1 MGEGQDQAGLSKHRT
16 SRSAKIIIALQTL
29 IIVFLGY
36 WAVEEYQNNIYF
48 QSYVN
53 TTLQTNMLPIGAA
66 VVGIPALA
74 GLGLFFR
81 RRRATES
88 LLVGS
93 DIQSP
98 KGSFGST
105 RSSAT
110 GSSESASPLYAELSS
125 RFGQSIAN
133 PSSTSDQSN
142 QNRQPVL
149 QRTDQSSG
157 SRIKTG
163 PGGLPVLERVEPRQ
177 QTLEPKEGIQGQ
189 RYQAPKEISGS
200 PLVREAGY
208 RPTAPSFPRQP
219 DNPGLRQ
226 PPSSAPI
233 NRPSTIVTG
242 VMGPGP
248 RPYAP
253 PPAQT
258 QSPIRQTPMTQPVQ
272 DRWEPGTRP
281 PAPLASMPPRPSSF
295 NPTSSPSSNSS
306 FRSAGSNPPAP
317 GLGRVGLPNATGV
330 ESQPGLHRIE
340 PVQAVANRLPWPKK
354 QPSTSNNYE
363 DASSSSREQG
373 AEAQTNSYSDSLTSG
388 KPLQPLKRD
397 DKREASGDNAGS

>member
-1 MGEGQDQAGLSKHRT
+1 VGDGQDQAGLSTHRT
-16 SRSAKIIIALQTL
+16 PSSAKIVIVLQTL
-29 IIVFLGY
+29 VILFLGY

-53 TTLQTNMLPIGAA
+53 TTLQINMLPIGAV

-74 GLGLFFR
+74 ALGLFFR
-81 RRRATES
+81 RRRAAES

-93 DIQSP
+93 DIQSR
-98 KGSFGST
+98 KGFIGAT
-105 RSSAT
+105 RSPAT
-110 GSSESASPLYAELSS
+110 GSSENVSPLYAALSS
-125 RFGQSIAN
+125 KFGQSISGS
-133 PSSTSDQSN
+133 SSTSNEPD

-163 PGGLPVLERVEPRQ
+163 PSGLRVLERVEPRQ
-177 QTLEPKEGIQGQ
+177 QTLESKEGIQGQ

-200 PLVREAGY
+200 APVRDAGY
-208 RPTAPSFPRQP
+208 RPAAPSFPRQP

-340 PVQAVANRLPWPKK
+340 PVQALANRLPWPKK
-354 QPSTSNNYE
+354 QPPTSNNYE
-363 DASSSSREQG
+363 DAPSSSREQG